1 VTIAAKQ
8 QQELTMQNLDEVIRE
23 RAYQLWVVDGRQD
36 GNAET
41 HWLAA
46 QREVLASSLQGLA
59 APAKKVAK
67 KAKAAPA
74 PRRKKAEAA

>member
-1 VTIAAKQ
+1 
-8 QQELTMQNLDEVIRE
+8 MQNLDEVIRE

-67 KAKAAPA
+67 KAKAEKAMAEEAKAAPA